1 MPEGTEPDLTDRG
14 TQRPNAPP
22 LRKKEDKFIPFEC
35 PDFDFKITFPLDTSP
50 DNLITLF
57 TLYYTPEIIE
67 SIVQH
72 TNNTLRKAQD
82 PSKPN
87 AQANQWYLTCVG
99 EIYLF
104 LAIKIYMT
112 LFLMDKVADYWNS
125 YKLFSWYVITQYLSR
140 NRFHELYMR
149 YCVAPAR
156 HQTLW
161 DRVRIMSKSSLILLR
176 NFD

>member
-1 MPEGTEPDLTDRG
+1 MPEGTEPGPTDRG

-22 LRKKEDKFIPFEC
+22 LRKKGDKFIPFEC
-35 PDFDFKITFPLDTSP
+35 PDFDFKITLPPDTSP
-50 DNLITLF
+50 DDPITLF

-72 TNNTLRKAQD
+72 TNNAPRKAQD

-87 AQANQWYLTCVG
+87 ARANQWYPTCAG

-112 LFLMDKVADYWNS
+112 LFPMDKVADYWNS
-125 YKLFSWYVITQYLSR
+125 HKLFPRHVITQYMSR
-140 NRFHELYMR
+140 NRFQELHMR
-149 YCVAPAR
+149 YRVAPAG
-156 HQTLW
+156 HQTL
-161 DRVRIMSKSSLILLR
+161 
-176 NFD
+176 